1 MDIHAL
7 TKIEARRNGF
17 LVIVLCIIVI
27 FAIGY
32 LLFISKYIQFDSIV
46 IATSVVLFVL
56 LAIFGGFAAYWTTI
70 INNYNDLYRGNIYTG
85 SNFKRTLLTAITND
99 KVVIPFKFFEINDD
113 LRKIYYDCT
122 YSYFNG
128 FSNASLPTTLR
139 CLEVGLK
146 EKYKLLQ
153 ASASNSVTETNFIN
167 EVNTTLTTLR
177 KKKQNATIDD
187 ISLYRLIE
195 CAKDYYP
202 DQKQTIQYLRSLRNL
217 IHEMKPINDS
227 DAQYAIAKI
236 TRVVNVL
243 YELTNTIDVKIKCG
257 ICGRPHQYK
266 TNAQMFY
273 IGNTLSF
280 ECNNTELQREDRR
293 YSITVLPKVTDI
305 F

>member
-1 MDIHAL
+1 MDIHEL
-7 TKIEARRNGF
+7 TKIEAKRNAF
-17 LVIVLCIIVI
+17 LVIVLCIIVL

-32 LLFISKYIQFDSIV
+32 LLFISKYIQFDSVVIV
-46 IATSVVLFVL
+46 IGGILFVS

-70 INNYNDLYRGNIYTG
+70 INNYNDLYRGNIYA
-85 SNFKRTLLTAITND
+85 SSSFKALLTAITGD
-99 KVVIPFKFFEINDD
+99 KVVIPFKFFEVNDN

-153 ASASNSVTETNFIN
+153 ANANNSTTETNFIN
-167 EVNTTLTTLR
+167 EVNVILTTLR
-177 KKKQNATIDD
+177 KKKQNATLDD
-187 ISLYRLIE
+187 VSLYELIE

-217 IHEMKPINDS
+217 IHEVKPINDS

-236 TRVVNVL
+236 TKVVNIL
-243 YELTNTIDVKIKCG
+243 YELSDNIDVKIKCG
-257 ICGRPHQYK
+257 ICGKPHQYK
-266 TNAQMFY
+266 ANTQTFY
-273 IGNTLSF
+273 IGNKLSF
-280 ECNNTELQREDRR
+280 ECNNTELRKEDRR
-293 YSITVLPKVTDI
+293 YSITVLPKVTDV